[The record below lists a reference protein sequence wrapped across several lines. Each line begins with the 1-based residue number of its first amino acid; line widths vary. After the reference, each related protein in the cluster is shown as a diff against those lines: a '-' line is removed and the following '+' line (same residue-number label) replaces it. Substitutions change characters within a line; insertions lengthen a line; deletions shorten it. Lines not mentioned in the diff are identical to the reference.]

1 VEKGWVVIFSTN
13 QIYKSEILKDV
24 LENNN
29 IDCVV
34 LNKRDS
40 SYLNFGNIEILVRK
54 EDIIPAKHLINKAD
68 L

>member
-1 VEKGWVVIFSTN
+1 MEKGWVVIFSTN